1 MYVVAGVVS
10 RGRNHG
16 LLHWTRFPRQDEWE
30 GNRLREE
37 LIRLRKTLVGTIILV
52 SLSQRLSF
60 PQSAPA
66 QSDETLKRAQELVQ
80 QGDITQA
87 RSLLRSEQGKFTR
100 EPGYY
105 NLLGVIEARD
115 GNYRAAETAFRQ
127 AIKLVP
133 NFTGAYMNLG
143 HLYQDSAAKDPRASQ
158 KALETYQRLL
168 GFEPSNVEA
177 NYQAAVLLERQG
189 SFKASLDH
197 LARLPSAAQERA
209 QALALRLANLAGL
222 GEKTQVDDVAK
233 RLLASPDL
241 NETDVLSVLPQ
252 LKTGSKDDLSVRLL
266 EGLATRNLASSS
278 SLRQLAKLY
287 KQQKRWH
294 EARSTLEKVAQIE
307 GNLVPVLLDLAFVA
321 NEQADR
327 KGALGYLAHAR
338 DLEPENAA
346 VHFFFGMVCV
356 EENLAQE
363 AYVSLKKALSLSP
376 DNPYYNYAFGAVAL
390 QRDDPREA
398 IPAFQKY
405 CELKPQDPR
414 GRFSLAVTYFFS
426 RDYDRAKKELA
437 SVVGFKETA
446 VAAHYYLGRMANQ
459 EGDFSLAGRELK
471 SALEADPKYPDAHAE
486 LGVLY
491 MKQREFAR
499 AEESFRQALELD
511 PDNYNANFNLMVMY
525 HRTKDERASAQTQRF
540 EEIKKRRGERQLE
553 MLRTIEV
560 RP

>member
-1 MYVVAGVVS
+1 M
-10 RGRNHG
+10 
-16 LLHWTRFPRQDEWE
+16 
-30 GNRLREE
+30 REE
-37 LIRLRKTLVGTIILV
+37 LIRLRKLLVGIIILV
-52 SLSQRLSF
+52 GLFQRFSF
-60 PQSAPA
+60 PQPPPG
-66 QSDETLKRAQELVQ
+66 QPDETLKRAQELVQ

-87 RSLLRSEQGKFTR
+87 RSLLRSEQGRFAR

-115 GNYRAAETAFRQ
+115 GNYGAAETNFRQ
-127 AIKLVP
+127 AIQMAP
-133 NFTGAYMNLG
+133 DFTGAYLNLG
-143 HLYQDSAAKDPRASQ
+143 HLYQDNVAKDPKALQ
-158 KALETYQRLL
+158 EALETYQRLL
-168 GFEPSNVEA
+168 RVDPSHIEA
-177 NYQAAVLLERQG
+177 NYQSAVLLERQG

-197 LARLPSAAQERA
+197 LARLPSAAQERP

-222 GEKTQVDDVAK
+222 GERVEAEDVAK
-233 RLLASPDL
+233 HLLASPDL
-241 NETDVLSVLPQ
+241 TESDVISVLPR
-252 LKTGSKDDLSVRLL
+252 LRTDSDDELRLRLL
-266 EGLATRNLASSS
+266 EGLAARNLASSG
-278 SLRQLAKLY
+278 SLQQLAKLY

-307 GNLVPVLLDLAFVA
+307 VNLVPVLLDLAFAA

-363 AYVSLKKALSLSP
+363 AYESLKKALSLNPS
-376 DNPYYNYAFGAVAL
+376 NPYYNYAFGAVAL
-390 QRDDPREA
+390 QRKDPREA

-405 CELKPQDPR
+405 CELKPQDPW
-414 GRFSLAVTYFFS
+414 GSFSLGATYFFS
-426 RDYDRAKKELA
+426 RDYDMAKEQFQA
-437 SVVGFKETA
+437 VTGFKETA
-446 VAAHYYLGRMANQ
+446 AAAHYYLGRMASQ

-471 SALEADPKYPDAHAE
+471 LALEADPKYPNAHAE
-486 LGVLY
+486 LGALH
-491 MKQREFAR
+491 MKQREYGP
-499 AEESFRQALELD
+499 AEKAFRQALELD

-525 HRTKDERASAQTQRF
+525 QRTKDERASAQTQRF